1 MYMQCL
7 IHKGFLRLW
16 RRKIRRI
23 QENYITGLIMIR
35 RIQRNYITGLIMI
48 RNKKGRVGVSK
59 QMSKK

>member
-1 MYMQCL
+1 
-7 IHKGFLRLW
+7 LW

-48 RNKKGRVGVSK
+48 RKNKGRVGVSK